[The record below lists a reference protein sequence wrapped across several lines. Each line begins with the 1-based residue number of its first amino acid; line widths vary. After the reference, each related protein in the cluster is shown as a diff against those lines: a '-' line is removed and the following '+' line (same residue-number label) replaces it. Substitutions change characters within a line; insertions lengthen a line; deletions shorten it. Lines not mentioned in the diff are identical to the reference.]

1 MGKCTDPFAVR
12 STLPSPRL
20 KGFAL
25 KNPMIARVFNAG
37 EVLY

>member
-12 STLPSPRL
+12 STLSNRSL

-25 KNPMIARVFNAG
+25 KNPMIARVQNAG
-37 EVLY
+37 EVFY